1 MAGEEGEEEEDGEE
15 AGMKE
20 GRAVAVRRGG
30 REKNAFSLRK
40 EHNALVFFF
49 PCKFQSK
56 QKMLLSLAR

>member
-30 REKNAFSLRK
+30 ERKKSFSFLFRFDFAI
-40 EHNALVFFF
+40 N
-49 PCKFQSK
+49 
-56 QKMLLSLAR
+56 

>member
-30 REKNAFSLRK
+30 GEK
-40 EHNALVFFF
+40 
-49 PCKFQSK
+49 
-56 QKMLLSLAR
+56 KMLFR